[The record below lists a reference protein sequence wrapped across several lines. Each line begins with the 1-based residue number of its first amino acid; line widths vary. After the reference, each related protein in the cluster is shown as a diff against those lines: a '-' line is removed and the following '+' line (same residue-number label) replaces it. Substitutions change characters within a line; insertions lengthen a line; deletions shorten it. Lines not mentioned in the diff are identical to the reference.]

1 MKKKRMIMIV
11 AMVLVLVWREDVFAV
26 ESGTTQV
33 SLQADWLKREITSIA
48 WKKDETVTLRNY
60 IGSESVIVTPKEV
73 GGKEVTRIGDSC
85 FLRKIGSSGSA
96 DTKALLKSGNLP
108 LRKMVSTVIQL
119 LGLSAL

>member
-33 SLQADWLKREITSIA
+33 SLQADWLQEGDYQYSVEE
-48 WKKDETVTLRNY
+48 DETVTLRNY
-60 IGSESVIVTPKEV
+60 IGTESVIVTPKEV

-85 FLRKIGSSGSA
+85 FLRK
-96 DTKALLKSGNLP
+96 TALLKSGNLP

>member
-33 SLQADWLKREITSIA
+33 SLQADWLQEGDYQYSVEE
-48 WKKDETVTLRNY
+48 DETVTLRNY
-60 IGSESVIVTPKEV
+60 IGTESVIVTPKEV
-73 GGKEVTRIGDSC
+73 GGKEVTRIGYP
-85 FLRKIGSSGSA
+85 
-96 DTKALLKSGNLP
+96 KALLKSGNLP

>member
-33 SLQADWLKREITSIA
+33 SLQADWLQEGDYQYSVEE
-48 WKKDETVTLRNY
+48 DETVTLRNY
-60 IGSESVIVTPKEV
+60 IGTESVIVTPKEV
-73 GGKEVTRIGDSC
+73 GGKEV
-85 FLRKIGSSGSA
+85 
-96 DTKALLKSGNLP
+96 NLP